1 MEESTSKATNLQ
13 DLYLPDF
20 QKNNPQC
27 KFSFDEDKF
36 VIEKA
41 WAVDNV
47 HFVFDRSEFD
57 GLGDIN
63 NIAFLPKFDALFH
76 VDRNEAEFFFAY
88 LKLDEEPDM
97 AYLDRNFAFNFM
109 GQTLECYFKEPSQR
123 LFSLAKRIR
132 LLPSLP
138 GDQVATQLRVFRDFQ
153 RLDKLPEQA
162 KDYFNNRVPRSF
174 FVKTEKPILDND
186 WEQLSRHINF
196 HMQYYDRKTPLIN
209 VRRDVLKNEQ
219 KTLSPR
225 RYLSESFP
233 SAMAAHDIDDFILQL
248 MEVACYSSPRFSFI
262 YYYQV
267 IEYAGFYFVDEK
279 AKKEI
284 RRFLT
289 DPAMVMC
296 PEEKVCELLTVLS
309 DLQHSDEAK
318 MRRVIDNYCDP
329 KIVWQEVKNDI
340 SFFSEQITFDGEFQ
354 LPALISRD
362 ISVDAWETMWMPKIF
377 DQLTKIRN
385 CLVHARE
392 RRQAQVIHPTPRNS
406 QLIKRYI
413 PVIRR
418 IAEQIALSK
427 V

>member
-1 MEESTSKATNLQ
+1 MEDSTSKAPSPQN
-13 DLYLPDF
+13 LYLSDF

-47 HFVFDRSEFD
+47 RFVFDPSEFD
-57 GLGDIN
+57 GLRDIN

-88 LKLDEEPDM
+88 LKPDEEPDIS
-97 AYLDRNFAFNFM
+97 YLDRNFAFNFM
-109 GQTLECYFKEPSQR
+109 GQTLECCFKEPSQR

-132 LLPSLP
+132 LLPSF
-138 GDQVATQLRVFRDFQ
+138 GTQVATQLRAFRDVQ
-153 RLDKLPEQA
+153 RLDQLPEQA
-162 KDYFNNRVPRSF
+162 KDYFDKRVPRSF

-196 HMQYYDRKTPLIN
+196 HMQYYDRETPLIN
-209 VRRDVLKNEQ
+209 IRHDDLKNEQ

-225 RYLSESFP
+225 RYLSEPFP
-233 SAMAAHDIDDFILQL
+233 TAMAAHDIDDFILQL
-248 MEVACYSSPRFSFI
+248 IEVACYISPRFSFI

-309 DLQHSDEAK
+309 DLQHSDETK
-318 MRRVIDNYCDP
+318 MRKVIDDYCDP
-329 KIVWQEVKNDI
+329 KIIWQEVENDI
-340 SFFSEQITFDGEFQ
+340 SFFSEQITFDGGFQ
-354 LPALISRD
+354 LPALISKD
-362 ISVDAWETMWMPKIF
+362 TSLDTWKTMWMPKIF

-392 RRQAQVIHPTPRNS
+392 RRQSQVIHPTPKNS
-406 QLIKRYI
+406 QLIERYLPI
-413 PVIRR
+413 IRR